1 MRLGER
7 VLYKGCQG
15 NDVEELQKLLAKLG
29 YDIIISEYF
38 GDKTEK
44 AVIQFQIDN
53 ELKPDGR
60 VTAITL
66 LKIKLKS

>member
-1 MRLGER
+1 MNLGDR

-15 NDVEELQKLLAKLG
+15 ADVEQLQKLLAKLG

-38 GDKTEK
+38 GDRTEK
-44 AVIQFQIDN
+44 AVIKFQNDN

-60 VTAITL
+60 VSGITL